1 MTITVGMPYYGC
13 PDLVEK
19 AVRSVLA
26 QSVTD
31 LVCVVIGD
39 GEEPP
44 LANINDSRV
53 VLYCLPENH
62 GAYFCQQLIL
72 RSTPTAWY
80 APHAADDW
88 SDPDHLEKL
97 IQFGT
102 DVATGAVWYHNG
114 DMTRVMHKL
123 YEVGLYRV
131 GRLLDVGGYNPAERI
146 GQDSLTLRL
155 MRLIAPMPA
164 TRVPT
169 YHRVQR
175 AGSLSTH
182 PETKRGSHAR
192 NEMKARNRRI
202 LDRCEKLRTPDK
214 IRAYRASI
222 VPPETAYALNE
233 HVYHLKEQ
241 LA

>member
-19 AVRSVLA
+19 AVQSILY

-44 LANINDSRV
+44 LANIRDSRV

-72 RSTPTAWY
+72 KATPHAWY

-88 SDPDHLEKL
+88 SDADHLAKL
-97 IQFGT
+97 AEYGT

-114 DMTRVMHKL
+114 DMTRVLRKL

-131 GRLLDVGGYNPAERI
+131 GRMLEIGGYNPAERI
-146 GQDSLTLRL
+146 GQDSLTLKL
-155 MRLIAPMPA
+155 MRLIQPMPA

-175 AGSLSTH
+175 VGSLSTH
-182 PETKRGSHAR
+182 PDTKRGSAAR
-192 NEMKARNRRI
+192 NAMRERNRAIVEKATALRHP
-202 LDRCEKLRTPDK
+202 DR
-214 IRAYRASI
+214 IRAYRETLIPPAIAASLQHH
-222 VPPETAYALNE
+222 VP
-233 HVYHLKEQ
+233 Q
-241 LA
+241 LRAML